1 MDMQP
6 SPTARTRV
14 ELVDV
19 ARGLALVAMAIY
31 HFVWD
36 LDFFGYIDPG
46 TSITG
51 GWRIFARCIA
61 ISFLF
66 IVGVSLYLANTQG
79 FRRKS
84 YIRRLAMIVAAALA
98 ITMATL
104 LATPDAFI
112 FFGILHHIALASVLG
127 LAFLRLPVVLMIA
140 SVSSSGTSAA
150 SASDNSGAC
159 DIKGNISKGGE
170 RIYHVPG
177 QKWYSRTKITT
188 SKGERWFC
196 SEQEARAAG
205 WRRAKQ

>member
-6 SPTARTRV
+6 SPTARTRI

-66 IVGVSLYLANTQG
+66 IVGVSLHLANRQG
-79 FRRKS
+79 FRR
-84 YIRRLAMIVAAALA
+84 
-98 ITMATL
+98 
-104 LATPDAFI
+104 
-112 FFGILHHIALASVLG
+112 
-127 LAFLRLPVVLMIA
+127 VVLQRF
-140 SVSSSGTSAA
+140 
-150 SASDNSGAC
+150 
-159 DIKGNISKGGE
+159 E
-170 RIYHVPG
+170 YR
-177 QKWYSRTKITT
+177 
-188 SKGERWFC
+188 FC
-196 SEQEARAAG
+196 GKESF
-205 WRRAKQ
+205 